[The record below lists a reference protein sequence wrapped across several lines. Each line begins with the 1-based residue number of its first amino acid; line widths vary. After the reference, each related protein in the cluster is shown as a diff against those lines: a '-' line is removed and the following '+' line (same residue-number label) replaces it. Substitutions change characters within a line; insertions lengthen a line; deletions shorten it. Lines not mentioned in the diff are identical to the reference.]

1 MTKKIAQ
8 IMLGRLLQAARIN
21 LDGKVIDLE
30 FRFLDAK
37 IEIGSETIVPNTV
50 EMNAIFTVSVIP
62 IQAVEQVKSNGGY
75 AVHTGY
81 AWGSRT
87 VQSGGHS
94 DSLMNTIRFC
104 PPPDNLPQSLTNP
117 SINQNDKVIRAGIVI
132 KVQLILIFSPPM
144 LWS

>member
-1 MTKKIAQ
+1 
-8 IMLGRLLQAARIN
+8 MLGRLLQAARIN
-21 LDGKVIDLE
+21 LDGIVKNTG

-37 IEIGSETIVPNTV
+37 IEIGSENMVPKTV
-50 EMNAIFTVSVIP
+50 EMNAIFIVSVIP

-81 AWGSRT
+81 AWGSKT
-87 VQSGGHS
+87 LQSGGHN

-117 SINQNDKVIRAGIVI
+117 SINQNDKVIRTGMVI
-132 KVQLILIFSPPM
+132 SVQLILIFWPPKQ
-144 LWS
+144 